1 VRAVSWFD
9 APAPPARLAVLR
21 ILVGAFA
28 TTYLAIRFPAFH
40 ALAGAPSRDLEPVGA
55 LWWLGAPV
63 PGGLLTAAL
72 VVALATGAAFTAGV
86 WFRVTG
92 PCFALVLLAL
102 TTYRSSWGQLLW
114 FENLMTLHVLIVA
127 CCPAADALSFT
138 ARRGPQRPDQAV
150 YGWAVRLAGL
160 VTVLTYVLAGVAK
173 LRDGGWSWLAGDTL
187 VNHVAYSAARLEVLG
202 ATPSPLAELLVR
214 HEWLLGP
221 AAALTIV
228 LEIGAPLALL
238 GGRVR
243 DVWVAGVWL
252 VHLGIAATM
261 FVVFP
266 YPLTLIAFAPLY
278 RLERLVPRRFLP
290 AGSAGSAGA
299 TRQATMSARRQP
311 TMSRW
316 WRRTSSG

>member
-1 VRAVSWFD
+1 MAV
-9 APAPPARLAVLR
+9 APPAVEDAAGGGAGMTGIGRIVVRAPNWIGDVVLSLAAV
-21 ILVGAFA
+21 
-28 TTYLAIRFPAFH
+28 
-40 ALAGAPSRDLEPVGA
+40 RDL
-55 LWWLGAPV
+55 
-63 PGGLLTAAL
+63 
-72 VVALATGAAFTAGV
+72 
-86 WFRVTG
+86 
-92 PCFALVLLAL
+92 
-102 TTYRSSWGQLLW
+102 
-114 FENLMTLHVLIVA
+114 
-127 CCPAADALSFT
+127 
-138 ARRGPQRPDQAV
+138 RRNFP
-150 YGWAVRLAGL
+150 
-160 VTVLTYVLAGVAK
+160 
-173 LRDGGWSWLAGDTL
+173 
-187 VNHVAYSAARLEVLG
+187 AARLEVLG